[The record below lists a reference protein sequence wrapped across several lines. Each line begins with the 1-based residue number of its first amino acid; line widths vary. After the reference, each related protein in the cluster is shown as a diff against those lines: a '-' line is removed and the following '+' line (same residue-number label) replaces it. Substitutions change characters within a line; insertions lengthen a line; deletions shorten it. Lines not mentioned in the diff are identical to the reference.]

1 VPSIAG
7 AAGRARASL
16 NAAEPATPQL
26 RWLTLFGS
34 VPFFLTLALAHPG
47 VVSHAD
53 AHPAPEMLGQRF
65 EVQLAQAETGA
76 DALKLQVVYKAE
88 VPERRVLTEVA
99 RLPAVEAKSYAAN
112 RLADLA
118 GAIKARWNDA
128 PVELK
133 SVPVEHAAS
142 TGEAGFEFK
151 LDLQATLPGRTG
163 TLSLVNGNFPDE
175 TCFFATQVT
184 LPGDLVVTRT
194 SLAGV
199 SSAGLLTGST
209 HGAWTRDEHARDVTV
224 SVAPAG
230 YWERKDGDFPLPE
243 RLRGLTTLSTP
254 RWVLAVAAVTIG
266 IAATLVALRFRP
278 RSAK

>member
-1 VPSIAG
+1 M
-7 AAGRARASL
+7 
-16 NAAEPATPQL
+16 
-26 RWLTLFGS
+26 FGS
-34 VPFFLTLALAHPG
+34 VPFLLKIALAHPG

-53 AHPAPEMLGQRF
+53 AHPTPEILGQRF
-65 EVQLAQAETGA
+65 EIELSFAEPTSE
-76 DALKLQVVYKAE
+76 ALKLRVVYKAE

-99 RLPAVEAKSYAAN
+99 RLEPAESKRYAAN
-112 RLADLA
+112 RLAELT
-118 GAIKARWNDA
+118 GSIKVRWDDA

-142 TGEAGFEFK
+142 AGEAGFEFK
-151 LDLQATLPGRTG
+151 LDLQAMLPTRTG

-184 LPGDLVVTRT
+184 LPGALVVTQT

-199 SSAGLLTGST
+199 SSAGLVAGST
-209 HGAWTRDEHARDVTV
+209 HGAWTRDERARDLTF

-230 YWERKDGDFPLPE
+230 YWERREGDFPLPE
-243 RLRGLTTLSTP
+243 RLRGLRTLSVP
-254 RWVLAVAAVTIG
+254 RWVHALAAVVLGLGT
-266 IAATLVALRFRP
+266 TLLALRFRP